1 MKILTLI
8 ITSLD
13 AFVHLTDNEIAYK
26 DKMTSKI
33 QVSIAEFPFVKKVK
47 EYDYTFQPSVNNAQ
61 IKDLCTLRFIEKRK

>member
-1 MKILTLI
+1 
-8 ITSLD
+8 
-13 AFVHLTDNEIAYK
+13 
-26 DKMTSKI
+26 MTSKI